1 MFFMIRHSFEDSLGT
16 EDNAFVPNIHTYAL
30 RGIRVASVYP
40 ENEMTISGHHHIATY
55 KYSNMTAFLE
65 NRLPLSIQWW
75 SQVDYVISI

>member
-1 MFFMIRHSFEDSLGT
+1 MFLRYGILSKIASGMRIMLLSRIYTHMPY
-16 EDNAFVPNIHTYAL
+16 V

-65 NRLPLSIQWW
+65 NRLPLSIQW
-75 SQVDYVISI
+75 